1 MVAFKEKL
9 QEESVKKQMSMVSVS
24 ILTSESQS
32 EITSG
37 LLVLFFSLVSCN
49 IQSSFR
55 ISITL
60 KVWGHHITSKVDF
73 LSEGNTLDT
82 ANRSHKRSK
91 PRGSIFIQRA
101 NHHGNST

>member
-1 MVAFKEKL
+1 MIAFKEKL
-9 QEESVKKQMSMVSVS
+9 QEEPVKKQMSMVSVS
-24 ILTSESQS
+24 ILASESQS

-37 LLVLFFSLVSCN
+37 LLVVFFSLVSCN
-49 IQSSFR
+49 IESGFR

-60 KVWGHHITSKVDF
+60 KAWGHHITSKVDF